1 MKGQNIYDGRW
12 NKVRYGR
19 VDSTDEITPSQD
31 GRVCL
36 TDEIPKYSNFLC
48 FTVSVRT
55 NKFALKQ
62 LDRYSPEQEEVFQ
75 KIKSLHDSGLGYRKI
90 ATKLNENGLTTHKG
104 KKWGGNS
111 VHMILK
117 RHREREERLEFIN
130 REYEPEWGEMK
141 VIWER
146 NTDK

>member
-1 MKGQNIYDGRW
+1 MKSEVNLFHQSNSLGNS
-12 NKVRYGR
+12 R
-19 VDSTDEITPSQD
+19 VSLTDEITPSQND
-31 GRVCL
+31 RVCL

>member
-1 MKGQNIYDGRW
+1 MN
-12 NKVRYGR
+12 
-19 VDSTDEITPSQD
+19 DEITPSKSD
-31 GRVCL
+31 RVCL
-36 TDEIPKYSNFLC
+36 IDEIPNYTHYLC
-48 FTVSVRT
+48 FSVSVKT
-55 NKFALKQ
+55 NKFALKN